1 MNAVDVIAYSSQ
13 HALDMVTPPLSEG
26 QSQRAIARRLAGCSS
41 HRAAPPHHDQ
51 ALLEAASSDAARAES
66 LRKENFPQLVPG

>member
-1 MNAVDVIAYSSQ
+1 MNAVDVIAYISQ

-26 QSQRAIARRLAGCSS
+26 QSQRAIARRLAGYSS
-41 HRAAPPHHDQ
+41 HRAAPHRDQ

-66 LRKENFPQLVPG
+66 LRKENSPQPVPG